1 MLLQNFNRVL
11 GCGACNGGHLIE
23 KGCVVRT
30 TKHTALEPQENLEEP
45 PDNHAGY
52 DGERGGEMGTA
63 RAANG
68 VGNNWNHPQ

>member
-1 MLLQNFNRVL
+1 MQMLLQNFNRL
-11 GCGACNGGHLIE
+11 SGCGECNGGHLIE

-30 TKHTALEPQENLEEP
+30 TKHTALEPLEEP

-63 RAANG
+63 NG